1 MEGLPK
7 IRFLYVAFCVSGPAR
22 VDLPGAVVEDE
33 ISDRDSP
40 GAGSLSTPS
49 PPQVAPSLKIEH
61 CYLNN

>member
-1 MEGLPK
+1 M
-7 IRFLYVAFCVSGPAR
+7 
-22 VDLPGAVVEDE
+22 DLPGAVVEDE